1 MLKDKCALITGANR
15 GIGRAIAETFAS
27 HGARVIAIARKEE
40 TLGELCEQVKEK
52 YGADIET
59 VEFDVSDPDAVKAGF
74 QKIIKLTKRLD
85 IAVNNAGVLDNNLLP
100 MIRTSTMQEVYGVNT
115 FGTVYVMQYASRM
128 MMRHKAGSIINLS
141 SIVGVNGNAGQVA
154 YAGSKAAVVG
164 ITLSAAKE
172 LAPMGIRVN
181 AIAPG
186 FIDTGMVQS
195 LSEEKFE
202 ERMNSIKMGRIGTP
216 QDIANCALFLASDLS
231 EYITGQV
238 IGVDGGMLI

>member
-1 MLKDKCALITGANR
+1 LLKDKCALITGANR

>member
-1 MLKDKCALITGANR
+1 M
-15 GIGRAIAETFAS
+15 ETFVA
-27 HGARVIAIARKEE
+27 HGARVIAVSRHEESLAELKEQMKK
-40 TLGELCEQVKEK
+40 LH
-52 YGADIET
+52 GAEVES

-74 QKIIKLTKRLD
+74 QKIIKMTKQLD
-85 IAVNNAGVLDNNLLP
+85 IAVNNAGILDNNLLP
-100 MIRTSTMQEVYGVNT
+100 MIRPSTMQEVYGVNA

-128 MMRHKAGSIINLS
+128 MMKQKSGSIINVS
-141 SIVGVNGNAGQVA
+141 SIVGVHGNAGQVA

-164 ITLSAAKE
+164 ITTSAAKE

-186 FIDTGMVQS
+186 FIDTGMVRT
-195 LSEEKFE
+195 LSEDKFK
-202 ERMNSIKMGRIGTP
+202 ERMDSIKMGRIGTP

-231 EYITGQV
+231 AYITGQV